1 MFNVTEAQSGQYVCK
16 VSNYIGEA
24 NQSAWLTVTRP
35 VAKGNGETDGTLC
48 WEFHVGPTPW
58 SSGKPAPDS
67 PSYLLYP
74 SAQSHGKILGLG
86 GWFGLV
92 LCWCLL
98 VPSVPYVCP
107 LAGCVAVRGLLGTQ
121 PRCAMNDAAD
131 QKRGQV
137 FPCRGPG
144 LQAAYVCVCVC
155 VHPSIP
161 PVCPPLHLSRPETK
175 QPPTGRAPFLHAARC
190 PHAGMGQWLP
200 APGDGS

>member
-1 MFNVTEAQSGQYVCK
+1 MCVRFPIILVKLTSLRGSLSPDLWQK
-16 VSNYIGEA
+16 VMGRRMGPCAGNFM
-24 NQSAWLTVTRP
+24 SAP
-35 VAKGNGETDGTLC
+35 C
-48 WEFHVGPTPW
+48 HW

-131 QKRGQV
+131 QRRGQV
-137 FPCRGPG
+137 FPCRDPG
-144 LQAAYVCVCVC
+144 LQAACVCM
-155 VHPSIP
+155 
-161 PVCPPLHLSRPETK
+161 
-175 QPPTGRAPFLHAARC
+175 RAPFHPSC
-190 PHAGMGQWLP
+190 V
-200 APGDGS
+200 APSPLIST